1 MPPAILIDSGPLVAL
16 LDRSDQYHGWMR
28 EQFSHVSNPI
38 LTCEGV
44 ITEATYLLQ
53 DSGVPPWDVLELME
67 RKIITIQ
74 FELEPNL
81 DRVLSLMK
89 KYADT
94 PMDFV
99 DACLVV
105 MTEAKRDC
113 RLLTLD
119 SDFQVYRR
127 FERQAIPLIAPA
139 K

>member
-1 MPPAILIDSGPLVAL
+1 METVLTDSGPLIAL
-16 LDRSDQYHGWMR
+16 LDRSDGHHEWVA
-28 EQFSHVSNPI
+28 EQFSHLSGPL
-38 LTCEGV
+38 LTCEGAL
-44 ITEATYLLQ
+44 TEAMHLLT
-53 DSGVPPWDVLELME
+53 DAGVKPWAVLELAE
-67 RKIITIQ
+67 RKIVSVQ
-74 FELEPNL
+74 FDLETNL

-99 DACLVV
+99 DACLVT

-119 SDFQVYRR
+119 SDFRVYRR
-127 FERQAIPLIAPA
+127 FERQAIPLIIPS